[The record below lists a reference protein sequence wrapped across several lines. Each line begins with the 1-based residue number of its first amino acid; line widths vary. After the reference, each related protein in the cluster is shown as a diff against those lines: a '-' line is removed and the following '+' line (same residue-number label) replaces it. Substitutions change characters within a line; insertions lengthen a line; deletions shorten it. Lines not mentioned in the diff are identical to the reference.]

1 MKDEQEHFKNWAWVR
16 MGGEKSPAEGME
28 YRHGWRAEWVCRK
41 RAGDATGESQRTL
54 IPMVRSL
61 VFIF

>member
-1 MKDEQEHFKNWAWVR
+1 

-28 YRHGWRAEWVCRK
+28 YHHGWSAEWVCRK
-41 RAGDATGESQRTL
+41 RAGDATGESQGTL
-54 IPMVRSL
+54 NPMVGSL